1 MQAPEAI
8 SIQDV
13 ARHAGVSASTV
24 SNVLNNRHERMRPET
39 LSRVRDAIETLGYQP
54 SFAARQLKTG
64 HARILGLILP
74 SVANPFWGVLAR
86 EIERAALSYG
96 YKVMLCNAERNPLH
110 ERNYAE
116 TMLAHGVRGVILG
129 SSPLSFE
136 HFSRLARRGLRI
148 AAFDRQARTDG
159 SEELIANSVTV
170 DNAHGARLVARHLAE
185 LGHRRIGF
193 ITGPLRT
200 ASRLERQRGFRE
212 GLVEAGV
219 PLDPALAWEGAMI
232 SSFGD
237 SEGTE
242 LGRAGAR
249 ELLARPDPPTAI
261 FAINDMYALGACA
274 GARDLGL
281 KVPQDVSIAGFDDI
295 PFAEVAEPPLTT
307 LRQPLPAMAQ
317 SLVTML
323 VGRLEGTYAEAAAH
337 VTAAPQ
343 LVIRTSTS
351 VPRPRRAAARK

>member
-1 MQAPEAI
+1 MEAA

-13 ARHAGVSASTV
+13 ARRAGVSASTV
-24 SNVLNNRHERMRPET
+24 SNVLNGRHDRMRPET
-39 LSRVRDAIETLGYQP
+39 LARVRVAIEDLRYQP

-64 HARILGLILP
+64 RARILGLILP

-116 TMLAHGVRGVILG
+116 TMLASGVQGVILG
-129 SSPLSFE
+129 SSPLTFD
-136 HFSRLARRGLRI
+136 HFANLARRGLLI
-148 AAFDRQARTDG
+148 AAFDRQARLGGADD
-159 SEELIANSVTV
+159 LLANSVSV
-170 DNAHGARLVARHLAE
+170 DNVHGGRLAARHLLE

-193 ITGPLRT
+193 ISGPLRT
-200 ASRLERQRGFRE
+200 ASRLDRHRGFQE
-212 GLVEAGV
+212 ALAEAGV
-219 PLDPALAWEGAMI
+219 ELDPRLTWQGAMI

-249 ELLARPDPPTAI
+249 ELLDRPDPPTAL
-261 FAINDMYALGACA
+261 FAINDMYALGAFA

-281 KVPQDVSIAGFDDI
+281 EAPADVSIMGFDDI

-307 LRQPLPAMAQ
+307 VRQPLPAMAQ
-317 SLVTML
+317 TVVTML
-323 VGRLEGTYAEAAAH
+323 VSRLEATYAEATAH
-337 VTAAPQ
+337 IMASPQ
-343 LVIRTSTS
+343 LVIRASTAK
-351 VPRPRRAAARK
+351 PRAGWPKTARK